1 MLLRGNTSKDSQYL
15 RMMNGRITAMPSH
28 PKHKGIKMQA
38 HHILSA
44 DGIKLSGLGGKLEEF
59 GYDINVAPNLAF
71 LPCTLQG
78 ACHLGI
84 QPHRGNHT
92 AISDRP
98 PRMDSEEADY
108 DDDEHPRS
116 YHRMIAKKV
125 EMLKL
130 PIDKAC
136 TGNDDPARGQVK
148 SKMDRLSKDVL
159 LMICNTPN
167 LARLTEVADH
177 FARGNPVGCGGV
189 DSITDHRELHR
200 CPTGRDH
207 NGRQGPGQRKEQIT
221 YSALGVYMPK
231 PGE

>member
-15 RMMNGRITAMPSH
+15 RMMNGRIKAMASH
-28 PKHKGIKMQA
+28 PKHMGIRMQA

-59 GYDINVAPNLAF
+59 GYDINLAPNLVF

-92 AISDRP
+92 AISDKP
-98 PRMDSEEADY
+98 PRLASEEEDY

-136 TGNDDPARGQVK
+136 AGNDDPARGQVK

-159 LMICNTPN
+159 LMICNAPN

-177 FARGNPVGCGGV
+177 FTKGNLVGCGGV
-189 DSITDHRELHR
+189 DSVSDHRGKHN
-200 CPTGRDH
+200 CPTNRNH
-207 NGRQGPGQRKEQIT
+207 KGRQGSGQRQEHIS
-221 YSALGVYMPK
+221 YSFLGIYLPK

>member
-1 MLLRGNTSKDSQYL
+1 
-15 RMMNGRITAMPSH
+15 
-28 PKHKGIKMQA
+28 MQA

-44 DGIKLSGLGGKLEEF
+44 DGIKMSGLGSKLEEF
-59 GYDINVAPNLAF
+59 GYDINLPANLAF

-98 PRMDSEEADY
+98 PRLESEESDY

-116 YHRMIAKKV
+116 YHRLIAKKV

-148 SKMDRLSKDVL
+148 SKMDDLSKSVL
-159 LMICNTPN
+159 LMICKTPN
-167 LARLTEVADH
+167 LARLTQVADH
-177 FARGNPVGCGGV
+177 FTVDNLVGCGGV
-189 DSITDHRELHR
+189 DSIDDHRETHV
-200 CPTGRDH
+200 CPTGRH
-207 NGRQGPGQRKEQIT
+207 HKNMQGPGQRKEGISFSSKMP
-221 YSALGVYMPK
+221 YSVQ